1 MPRINPVDPQTAD
14 GAAKDLLDGVKA
26 QIGMVPNIFAT
37 MVQSPS
43 VLDGFLAFSGS
54 LGKGALSA
62 QLREQIA
69 LTVAGASNCN
79 YCASAH
85 TAIGKGA
92 GIGEAELRRNLQG
105 QSDDNRTQAVLSF
118 VRQAVDRRGW
128 VGDDEIQ
135 ALRDAGLGDGEIVEG
150 VANIGVNLFTN
161 YFNHIARTDIDF
173 PVVDST
179 VVTRAA

>member
-1 MPRINPVDPQTAD
+1 MPRINPVDHQAAD

-37 MVQSPS
+37 LVQSPS
-43 VLDGFLAFSGS
+43 VLEGFLAFSGA

-69 LTVAGASNCN
+69 LTVAGANNCN

-92 GIGEAELRRNLQG
+92 GIGEAELRRNLEG
-105 QSDDNRTQAVLSF
+105 RSDDSRTQAVLDF
-118 VRQAVDRRGW
+118 VRKSVDQRGQ
-128 VGDDEIQ
+128 VRDDEVQ
-135 ALRDAGLGDGEIVEG
+135 ALREAGLGDGEIVEV

-161 YFNHIARTDIDF
+161 YFNHIARTEIDF

-179 VVTRAA
+179 AVTRAA

>member
-37 MVQSPS
+37 LVQSPS
-43 VLDGFLAFSGS
+43 VLDGFLAFSGA
-54 LGKGALSA
+54 LGKGTLSA

-69 LTVAGASNCN
+69 LTVAGANNCN

-92 GIGEAELRRNLQG
+92 GLDAAELERNLQG
-105 QSDDNRTQAVLSF
+105 RSEDSRAQAVLSF
-118 VRQAVDRRGW
+118 VQKTVEQRGW
-128 VGDDEIQ
+128 VGDGEVQ
-135 ALRDAGLGDGEIVEG
+135 ALRDAGLSEGEIVEV
-150 VANIGVNLFTN
+150 VANIGINLFTN
-161 YFNHIARTDIDF
+161 YFNHIAGTEIDF
-173 PVVDST
+173 PVVDT
-179 VVTRAA
+179 AAVTRAA